1 MLKEERQKIILRE
14 VNLHNKVLTTDLRDQ
29 LIVSEDTIRRDLIE
43 LAEQGLL
50 LKVHGGAMTKTFHY
64 PFNGQNTVYALEA
77 KRVIADKVVGLLKND
92 MMVLVEG
99 GTTIMEIA
107 RKIPEGLRA
116 TFFTVSPQVAMTLAE
131 HEEIEVITIGG
142 RLAKNANMHTGA
154 SVINELSNLKVD
166 LCIIGANGISVK
178 DGVTDSDW
186 EVVQV
191 IKAILRT
198 AKKAA
203 VVTIA
208 EKLNTTQK
216 IKIAD
221 LNSIDYIITEL
232 SPESPVLSSY
242 RGDDRPFVL

>member
-1 MLKEERQKIILRE
+1 MLKEERHKVILRE
-14 VNLHNKVLTTDLRDQ
+14 INLHNKVLSNDLSE
-29 LIVSEDTIRRDLIE
+29 LLVVSEDTVRRDLNE
-43 LAEQGLL
+43 LSEQGLI
-50 LKVHGGAMTKTFHY
+50 LKVHGGAMSKTFHY
-64 PFNGQNTVYALEA
+64 PFNGNEVYALEA
-77 KRVIADKVVGLLKND
+77 KKVIADKAISLFKKDLLI
-92 MMVLVEG
+92 LLEG

-107 RKIPEGLRA
+107 KKIPDDLHA
-116 TFFTVSPQVAMTLAE
+116 TFLTVSPQVALTLAE
-131 HEEIEVITIGG
+131 HENIDVITIGG
-142 RLAKNANMHTGA
+142 RLEKNANMHTGA

-191 IKAILRT
+191 IKAILRS

-216 IKIAD
+216 IKITD

-242 RGDDRPFVL
+242 RGDDRPFVI